1 MLHTVGVVHGQSLDL
16 ASLDQG
22 QGGGETVHHQRDMTT
37 HEIGQSRG
45 RALVA
50 QVLHLD
56 AHQLP
61 HQHARGMAAHARCVG
76 GKVQTFGLL
85 FAIDAELLQIAGGE
99 VFVGDEYQAVTAELG
114 QRLQVF
120 EGLIVDLVG
129 QGRFTDDAALD
140 QQKRVRIF
148 AVIEQVCH
156 GKRTSSAGF
165 GLHDHGLSQ
174 LLLHAVCQQASE
186 RVCIAACRPAHDH
199 SNGFAG
205 PCWRLRMG

>member
-1 MLHTVGVVHGQSLDL
+1 MLHTVGVVHGQSLDF
-16 ASLDQG
+16 ASLYQG
-22 QGGGETVHHQRDMTT
+22 QGGGESIHHQRDMTP
-37 HEIGQSRG
+37 HEIGQSRR

-61 HQHARGMAAHARCVG
+61 HQHAGGMTAHARSIG

-85 FAIDAELLQIAGGE
+85 FSIDAELLQIAGRE
-99 VFVGDEYQAVTAELG
+99 VFVGDEHQAVTAELG

-120 EGLIVDLVG
+120 EGLIADLVG
-129 QGRFTDDAALD
+129 QRRFTDDAALD

-148 AVIEQVCH
+148 AVIEQVRH
-156 GKRTSSAGF
+156 GQHTGSAGF
-165 GLHDHGLSQ
+165 GFHNDGLSQ

-186 RVCIAACRPAHDH
+186 RVGIAACWPAHDH

-205 PCWRLRMG
+205 PCWRLCMG